1 MNDAR
6 CMMFAC
12 ILVINVETAC
22 SPRDPWEVPSQPS
35 KPTILDWT
43 PTFVDLSWI
52 PPEKDGGS
60 PVTAYIIGI
69 LNRIDFY
76 CQL

>member
-12 ILVINVETAC
+12 ILVLNVEAAC
-22 SPRDPWEVPSQPS
+22 SPRDPWEVPSPPS

-43 PTFVDLSWI
+43 PTFVDLSWM

-69 LNRIDFY
+69 FNRN
-76 CQL
+76 